1 MHEASLMRD
10 LMIRI
15 EVLAKAEGARR
26 VTSVGVWLGALA
38 HMSADHFREHFA
50 QSAPGT
56 LAEGATLDITL
67 SDDIHDPRAQELVLQ
82 SIEVET

>member
-15 EVLAKAEGARR
+15 ETLAKAESAER
-26 VTSVGVWLGALA
+26 VTRVSVWLGALA
-38 HMSADHFREHFA
+38 HMSPDHFREHFA

-56 LAEGATLDITL
+56 LAEGATLDLAL
-67 SDDIHDPRAQELVLQ
+67 SDDVHDPRAQELVLR